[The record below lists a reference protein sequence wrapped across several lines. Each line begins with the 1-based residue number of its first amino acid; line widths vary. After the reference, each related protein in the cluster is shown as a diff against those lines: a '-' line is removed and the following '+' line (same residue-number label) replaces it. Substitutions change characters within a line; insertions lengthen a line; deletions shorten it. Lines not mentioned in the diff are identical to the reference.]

1 LSEVVADATGYAPI
15 KLANTI
21 IYLAKQLIGR
31 WRKRKITLLI
41 DEVFQAIGLDKVEVY
56 VKSLLNL
63 IEYPPESYENIV
75 IIVATSKGLS
85 RWRIGRHLWAE
96 IKPVWNMS
104 RRGFE

>member
-41 DEVFQAIGLDKVEVY
+41 DEVFR
-56 VKSLLNL
+56 LL
-63 IEYPPESYENIV
+63 
-75 IIVATSKGLS
+75 A
-85 RWRIGRHLWAE
+85 
-96 IKPVWNMS
+96 
-104 RRGFE
+104 